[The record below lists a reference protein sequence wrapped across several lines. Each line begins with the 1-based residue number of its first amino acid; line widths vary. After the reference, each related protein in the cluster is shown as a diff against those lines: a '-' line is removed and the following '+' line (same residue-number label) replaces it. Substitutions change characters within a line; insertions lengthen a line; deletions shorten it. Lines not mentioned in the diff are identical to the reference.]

1 MKNNNLLLELK
12 KKTLLENSF
21 LNELHYDYENEYLK
35 KDYELKDF
43 FFKINDNEIYIPYT
57 ENKDK
62 ITTYS
67 FFSLP
72 CKIYSSK
79 PINFTET
86 KKIISEFLKD
96 KSQNNIDYK
105 FVMTTSQTELKKIN
119 LEMINPLMVEEL
131 QIINLDLEEEE
142 IFKKMK
148 PNHKNEIKKILN
160 LDNIEILIYDYK
172 NYIKD
177 LIMEMMNMHKK
188 VVGRLTRSVETWKLN
203 EKMINKK
210 KGFLIKVL
218 KNKEPISYS
227 FFNHNYFECNYF
239 SSVSL
244 KESFNLRGINHLSI
258 WEAIKF
264 AKKIGNKKFR
274 LGTTKY
280 LYVRNKNQLE
290 TKMKNIAF
298 FKSRFCGEIEIN
310 ITLDRLTKI

>member
-1 MKNNNLLLELK
+1 MKNNNQLLELK

-35 KDYELKDF
+35 KNYELKDF

-62 ITTYS
+62 ITNYS

-142 IFKKMK
+142 IFKRMK

-160 LDNIEILIYDYK
+160 LNNIEILIYDHK

-177 LIMEMMNMHKK
+177 LIMEMMDMHKK